1 MKTNLNSLKEFS
13 DEKKFWV
20 LTAVFVAVYER
31 IKVWNKNELFL
42 SPMWRFHKGRFFYIQ
57 TMWTCFIKSLLRSAL
72 GCYSQLLVNN
82 NPFHISNKCN
92 FYDGRWKTLEK
103 VNMLKNFVKCANYFT
118 KWETMIQDIS
128 RKRTLTLFHFNSCR
142 YLNVTTTR

>member
-42 SPMWRFHKGRFFYIQ
+42 SPMWRFHKELFYIQ

-72 GCYSQLLVNN
+72 GCYSQLLVKYD
-82 NPFHISNKCN
+82 PFLINKQMQLL
-92 FYDGRWKTLEK
+92 WWE
-103 VNMLKNFVKCANYFT
+103 MKNFGKSLHVKTFCEMCKLFYKMGNN
-118 KWETMIQDIS
+118 DS
-128 RKRTLTLFHFNSCR
+128 RHFKKKNINSFSL
-142 YLNVTTTR
+142 YQL